1 MRQPTAK
8 RKDIITEPE
17 TPTPE
22 MKTREAE
29 GLRYRSSDD
38 LLNGRARA
46 VSRDGT
52 PLDSS
57 SAQIVENA
65 ISDIPHRELENI

>member
-1 MRQPTAK
+1 
-8 RKDIITEPE
+8 
-17 TPTPE
+17 

-38 LLNGRARA
+38 LMNGRTRA